1 MSLVFLLFLSL
12 AAGHYF
18 IFPLLVFGLSVF
30 FRRGVQKES
39 ITPTVTLIVAAYNE
53 EKVIQAKLRNIEALD
68 YPYGRLEVIIVS
80 DGSSDRTPQLVEQYT
95 GRPVRNLYHPL
106 RRGKTH
112 AIERAV
118 AVATGEILVF
128 SDANTY
134 YSPQAIRS
142 LASNFADTSVG
153 AVSGQKRI
161 FKSEDR
167 QSSLG
172 DRLFW
177 AYESRL
183 KARESALGSIPTG
196 DGEIFAVRK
205 SLYRHI
211 PAEII
216 NDDMAITLNV
226 IGAGKRVVYEPAAI
240 SEEVAS
246 LTLRDD
252 FQVKARMVAGGYQ
265 ILSEYGKVLTAPTWF
280 ALQFFFH
287 KTLRY
292 LMPLLLLGL
301 LVTSFALA
309 RRSDGMTLFLVLQLC
324 CYALAGIG
332 AWRAKQGRSPGV
344 FYVPYYYCLMN
355 LAALQGLVFY
365 IQKKS
370 SNAIW
375 KKAVR

>member
-1 MSLVFLLFLSL
+1 MVLVFLTFLGL
-12 AAGHYF
+12 VAGHYF
-18 IFPLLVFGLSVF
+18 LFPLAVFLLSAFV
-30 FRRGVQKES
+30 RRPVQKDA
-39 ITPTVTLIVAAYNE
+39 ITPTVSLIVAAYNE
-53 EKVIQAKLRNIEALD
+53 EKVIEAKLRNIEALD

-80 DGSSDRTPQLVEQYT
+80 DGSSDRTAQIVEQYR

-118 AVATGEILVF
+118 AVATGEILLF
-128 SDANTY
+128 SDANTF
-134 YSPQAIRS
+134 YSPQSIRH
-142 LASNFADTSVG
+142 LTANFADSSVG

-161 FKSEDR
+161 FKSEGR

-177 AYESRL
+177 GYESRL

-196 DGEIFAVRK
+196 DGEILAVRK

-211 PAEII
+211 PSEII

-226 IGAGKRVVYEPAAI
+226 IGANRRVVYEPQAI

-246 LTLRDD
+246 LTLQDD

-265 ILSEYGKVLTAPTWF
+265 ILSEYRKVLVTPSWF

-301 LVTSFALA
+301 LATSFALA
-309 RRSDGMTLFLVLQLC
+309 RRSDAITFFLLAQLA
-324 CYALAGIG
+324 CYALAGLG
-332 AWRAKQGRSPGV
+332 AWRMKQGREPGA

-355 LAALQGLVFY
+355 LAALQGLIYF

-370 SNAIW
+370 TTAIW
-375 KKAVR
+375 KKALR